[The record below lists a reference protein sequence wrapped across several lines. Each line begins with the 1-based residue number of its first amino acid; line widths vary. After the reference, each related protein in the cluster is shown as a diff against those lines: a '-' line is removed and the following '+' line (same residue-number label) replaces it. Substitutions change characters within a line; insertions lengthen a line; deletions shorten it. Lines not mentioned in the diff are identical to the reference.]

1 MTDDGKPKTRAERS
15 AANKA
20 RHKAA
25 REKGI
30 EVGNKILVEH
40 FRDNLKA
47 DPPRVITPEMADQ
60 IVELVANNYFLVEV
74 AQKMGISTS
83 SIRRKIMEDRE
94 FKAQFVQAR
103 EASVEFMVER
113 MIMIALGKDEWVKE
127 LAVDERKLVLET
139 IKWVAGKILYHT
151 YGDKNHGVNIT
162 GLSNSVVQIN
172 AQVIDMDLTEEAED
186 VLLEALENVEYDVV
200 QGE

>member
-1 MTDDGKPKTRAERS
+1 
-15 AANKA
+15 
-20 RHKAA
+20 
-25 REKGI
+25 
-30 EVGNKILVEH
+30 
-40 FRDNLKA
+40 
-47 DPPRVITPEMADQ
+47 MADQ

-74 AQKMGISTS
+74 AQKMGISTT

-113 MIMIALGKDEWVKE
+113 MIMIALGKDDWVKD

-151 YGDKNHGVNIT
+151 YGDKNHSVNIKNLP
-162 GLSNSVVQIN
+162 GAVVQVT
-172 AQVIDMDLTEEAED
+172 QVIDMDLPEEAED
-186 VLLEALENVEYDVV
+186 ALLEALENVEYVV
-200 QGE
+200 EQ